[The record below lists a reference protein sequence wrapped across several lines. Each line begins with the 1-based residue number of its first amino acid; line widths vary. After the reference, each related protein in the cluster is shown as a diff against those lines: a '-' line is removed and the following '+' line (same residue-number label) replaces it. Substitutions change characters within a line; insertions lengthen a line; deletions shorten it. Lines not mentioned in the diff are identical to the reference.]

1 MSYLD
6 HLGWN
11 NWLTHE
17 AEAEEA
23 EAEEDVLDSEE
34 DLSEE
39 YLEEEEEEE
48 EVNSVD
54 AETLRLGQ
62 SPKQKKLKNSEP
74 KKREPKKR
82 EPKKGKESQKKDDDD
97 EVARASQRDGDEMGG
112 VAGAQSMR
120 ALYWEVVH
128 EAQKR
133 IKRENPDM
141 PAKEVLKL
149 ARAEWLAS
157 ISKNTLQL
165 KKLPLGTII

>member
-1 MSYLD
+1 M
-6 HLGWN
+6 
-11 NWLTHE
+11 THE

-48 EVNSVD
+48 VNSVV

-133 IKRENPDM
+133 MKRENPDM

>member
-74 KKREPKKR
+74 KKREPKK
-82 EPKKGKESQKKDDDD
+82 GKESQKKDDDD

-133 IKRENPDM
+133 MKRENPDM